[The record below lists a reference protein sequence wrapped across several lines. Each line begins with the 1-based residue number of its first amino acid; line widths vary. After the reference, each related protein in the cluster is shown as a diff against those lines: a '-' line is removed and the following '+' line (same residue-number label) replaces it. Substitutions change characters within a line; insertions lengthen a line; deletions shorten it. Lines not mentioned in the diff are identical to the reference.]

1 MILYPKLH
9 RLDHIG
15 FARSSR
21 WIQLHI
27 DEHRSI
33 LVLDTLR
40 ANPHFSFLVM
50 VITFLSPIPVRLRSH
65 TPVLMLGH
73 NVVYYHACRLIAG
86 QMFVFLEK
94 LQ

>member
-1 MILYPKLH
+1 
-9 RLDHIG
+9 
-15 FARSSR
+15 
-21 WIQLHI
+21 
-27 DEHRSI
+27 
-33 LVLDTLR
+33 
-40 ANPHFSFLVM
+40 M